1 MPEPL
6 LGRAPD
12 PRARRSPPSIQ
23 NDVHSPMENECTDQL
38 EHVMNM
44 HFGAIGRYLAT
55 KGYDSAAIEDARQYA
70 FIQSWGKMKAGDWH
84 TIENPGAWLKKVALR
99 HASRSNSP
107 ARRRELPLALHEQAL
122 TTDDFS
128 EEVIADLITE
138 EAIRSLDPMSRIVA
152 TMDRDGFTSH
162 EMARCLSISE
172 QKVRDLRK
180 RYLKQLRRF
189 FLKQSA
195 GEVGG

>member
-1 MPEPL
+1 
-6 LGRAPD
+6 
-12 PRARRSPPSIQ
+12 
-23 NDVHSPMENECTDQL
+23 
-38 EHVMNM
+38 MNM
-44 HFGAIGRYLAT
+44 HFRAVGRYLAA
-55 KGYDSAAIEDARQYA
+55 KGYDSAVVDDARQHA

-84 TIENPGAWLKKVALR
+84 TIENPGAWLRKVALR
-99 HASRSNSP
+99 QASRSHSP
-107 ARRRELPLALHEQAL
+107 TRRRELPLTPHENALA
-122 TTDDFS
+122 TDDPG
-128 EEVIADLITE
+128 EAVIAALITE
-138 EAIRSLDPMSRIVA
+138 EAMRSLDPMSRIVA

-162 EMARCLSISE
+162 EIAERLSISE